1 MSSTA
6 ATFQLPRKP
15 LLWGFGILVVL
26 SLFAALASE
35 YYFLAGIPVVALIG
49 FLTVVDF
56 KVVYYLLLA
65 SLPLSMEVNL
75 PGGFGTDLPSEPLM
89 LLMMGVT
96 FFYVISEWENIK
108 SKFLLHPVTL
118 LVLLHVGWI
127 ILTTITSKDVF
138 ISVKFV
144 LAKIWYVTTFY
155 FLASLIFKNPKRIKK
170 MVWVVTLPMVF
181 TILVILYRHAEFG
194 FSFISINKVVSPFYR
209 NHVSYA
215 CLVALVFPMVWM
227 AAQWYRRWSWKWWV
241 LVFAV
246 VISLV
251 GIYFSYTRAAYV
263 TIFMALGA
271 YFIIS
276 WRLVKYTLLVAMVGA
291 FSLIGYLSYNNTYLD
306 YAPNY
311 DKTITHKNFD
321 NLLEATYKGEDI
333 STMERVYRWIAAFYM
348 SKEARLTGY
357 GPGNFVNFYKPHAVT
372 SFITYVSDNPERSGV
387 HCYYL
392 MTLVEQGLPGFIIF
406 MTLLFAVF
414 IKGENVYHSTNNA
427 ERKNLVMLALLS
439 LVTMSGL
446 LLINDMVETDKLGPF
461 FFMTFAIIV
470 NQDIQ
475 NKKSSTQKPESPK
488 TSTKHGS

>member
-1 MSSTA
+1 MPSQA
-6 ATFQLPRKP
+6 ATVQLPRKP

-26 SLFAALASE
+26 SLFVAIGTE
-35 YYFLAGIPVVALIG
+35 YYFLAGIPVAALIAY
-49 FLTVVDF
+49 LVVVDF
-56 KVVYYLLLA
+56 KVIFYLLLA
-65 SLPLSMEVNL
+65 CLPLSMEVNL

-89 LLMMGVT
+89 LLLMGIT
-96 FFYVISEWENIK
+96 IFYVISEWESIK

-118 LVLLHVGWI
+118 LLLLHIGWI
-127 ILTTITSKDVF
+127 VLTTITSKDVF

-155 FLASLIFKNPKRIKK
+155 FLASMIFKNPKRIKR
-170 MVWVVTLPMVF
+170 MVWIVTLPMVF
-181 TILVILYRHAEFG
+181 TILVILYRHAGLG
-194 FSFISINKVVSPFYR
+194 FSFISVNKVVSPFYR

-215 CLVALVFPMVWM
+215 CLVALVFPMIWM
-227 AAQWYRRWSWKWWV
+227 AIGWYRRWSWKWLF

-246 VISLV
+246 LISLV
-251 GIYFSYTRAAYV
+251 GIYFSFTRAAYV
-263 TIFMALGA
+263 TIFMALGGF
-271 YFIIS
+271 FIIK
-276 WRLVKYTLLVAMVGA
+276 WRLVRYTLLLAMIGV

-357 GPGNFVNFYKPHAVT
+357 GPGNFVNFYKPYAVT

-406 MTLLFAVF
+406 IALLFTVF
-414 IKGENVYHSTNNA
+414 IKGENVYHSTNNP
-427 ERKNLVMLALLS
+427 ERKNLVMMALLS

-475 NKKSSTQKPESPK
+475 NKNPK
-488 TSTKHGS
+488 TESTNIPQ